1 VGSNCSSCRSQRVA
15 VAAAALVSAL
25 LAGAAMAT
33 APPLIDVSVAPLYV
47 GEEVT
52 VEARVE
58 AGRREGNVVR
68 LQLGQPPATLDL
80 LLVEGLLSRFPD
92 AEHRLP
98 GQTIRASGTIRE
110 FRGRWEMVVREP
122 QNVAIV
128 GPPGPGTAGE
138 TKSTQATIQAS
149 PALPPEQP
157 ADEVRLQAI
166 ETRLDR
172 LERRLEALEKKP
184 EDASERQLSSTGDSF
199 ADRLRKLEIRLR
211 QIESRSQ
218 RRP

>member
-1 VGSNCSSCRSQRVA
+1 MV
-15 VAAAALVSAL
+15 L
-25 LAGAAMAT
+25 LASTTTRA

-68 LQLGQPPATLDL
+68 LQLGRPPATLDL

-98 GQTIRASGTIRE
+98 GQTIRASGMIRE

-122 QNVAIV
+122 QNIATV
-128 GPPGPGTAGE
+128 GPQGLGTAGE
-138 TKSTQATIQAS
+138 AKSPLATIQAS
-149 PALPPEQP
+149 PGLPPEQP
-157 ADEVRLQAI
+157 TGEARYQAI

-172 LERRLEALEKKP
+172 LEKRLEALEKKP
-184 EDASERQLSSTGDSF
+184 EDAPERQRSSTGDSI

-211 QIESRSQ
+211 EIESRSQ